1 MNTHS
6 LACAI
11 RTFLLDVA
19 PDMTVHLPV
28 NNAELHEPYI
38 LLNLTADNELVAG
51 NHTWECTLSVEVHT
65 EAHDQLPLESRRL
78 MNKVCGIL
86 SAKSTKKQLNDAA
99 LDFFLYALSLRS
111 VNEPQAQ
118 ENTFTQTADFRIV
131 VQF

>member
-99 LDFFLYALSLRS
+99 LDAKIR
-111 VNEPQAQ
+111 N
-118 ENTFTQTADFRIV
+118 
-131 VQF
+131 